1 MGRSSHALQHLVGHL
16 LTTEKAVDK
25 YGTKPAA
32 VIGFGYLVPVL
43 ILLRLPHEGDKGQ
56 IILYSGLLALCGIGM
71 AVIGSP
77 SIVEASNVVQKYD
90 KANPE
95 FFGEQGPYA
104 QLYGFNSLIFSAGL
118 TMGPIISGALRDSI
132 GYGNMNVVVAVIAG
146 ITSLLSFVFIGGAP
160 RMLSRKKR

>member
-1 MGRSSHALQHLVGHL
+1 
-16 LTTEKAVDK
+16 
-25 YGTKPAA
+25 
-32 VIGFGYLVPVL
+32 
-43 ILLRLPHEGDKGQ
+43 
-56 IILYSGLLALCGIGM
+56 M

-118 TMGPIISGALRDSI
+118 TLGPVLSGSLRDAI
-132 GYGNMNVVVAVIAG
+132 GYGNMNIVVASISGLTATLAF
-146 ITSLLSFVFIGGAP
+146 IFVGGKP
-160 RMLSRKKR
+160 NFLRKSR